1 MLSSTLTGQANAPTA
16 DIDSLRQKKEKETPA
31 LNATLATMKR
41 RTTMSDVDRTIGVLA
56 ALDYLG
62 LDFGHTPVIGRTT
75 DKFPKRRP
83 RRWASLATAV
93 KMRYLKPKTK

>member
-1 MLSSTLTGQANAPTA
+1 
-16 DIDSLRQKKEKETPA
+16 
-31 LNATLATMKR
+31 
-41 RTTMSDVDRTIGVLA
+41 MSDVDRTIGVLA

-93 KMRYLKPKTK
+93 KMRYLKPKHK

>member
-1 MLSSTLTGQANAPTA
+1 
-16 DIDSLRQKKEKETPA
+16 
-31 LNATLATMKR
+31 MK
-41 RTTMSDVDRTIGVLA
+41 TMSDVDRTVGILA

-75 DKFPKRRP
+75 DKFPKRKP
-83 RRWASLATAV
+83 RHWASLATAV

>member
-1 MLSSTLTGQANAPTA
+1 
-16 DIDSLRQKKEKETPA
+16 
-31 LNATLATMKR
+31 MK
-41 RTTMSDVDRTIGVLA
+41 TMSDVDRTVGILA

-75 DKFPKRRP
+75 DKFPKRKP